1 VRFYCSEQIIFVS
14 IPFKVFSQDSCYF
27 LSPNPPFSFQ
37 RTCYPFI
44 LAVEVQ
50 PSSLALRA
58 D

>member
-1 VRFYCSEQIIFVS
+1 MNQLMIASAGFHVARNS
-14 IPFKVFSQDSCYF
+14 ISLTGK
-27 LSPNPPFSFQ
+27 SFQ